1 MSFPITAAR
10 MWLTRG
16 TAPFRF
22 TPDYDQ
28 PLSLEGADPLG
39 LYVHIPFC
47 RTLCSFC
54 PYCKVP
60 YEEDL
65 ARAYVEGLLQE
76 IHLVG
81 KTWTGRRQATSLYF
95 GGGSPALLS
104 HRLGEI
110 VRALEEHF
118 IITDGIGVEL
128 HPQDVTVDTLSQL
141 NEAGV
146 SRVCVGIQSFQPL
159 SLQSLGRER
168 PDSKALGKA
177 LAAVPFDTVSADFI
191 FALPGQTFDHL
202 RRDIL
207 LAEEMGAN
215 HLAFYPFIDFSFTP
229 GPNQGLSGRE
239 KWALLK
245 ELTAF
250 LRERGYTRDSIWTF
264 ARTPGKGYS
273 SMTRTN
279 YLGFGCSAASLLKG
293 QFKVNTF
300 SIPAYLERISQQK
313 LPTALTCRFT
323 QRQRMVYD
331 LFWRAYTTRISPGEF
346 EACFGR
352 SLDGAYGLELRA
364 ARLMGWLR
372 REGEDWV
379 LTDRGAFRFHL
390 FEGHYTLAYI
400 DRMWSLMG
408 REAFPQGMDL

>member
-1 MSFPITAAR
+1 MSIPITAAR

-16 TAPFRF
+16 TASFRF

-28 PLSLEGADPLG
+28 PLPLEGARPLG

-47 RTLCSFC
+47 RTLCPFC
-54 PYCKVP
+54 PYCKVV
-60 YEEDL
+60 YEEKL
-65 ARAYVEGLLQE
+65 AQDYLEGLSRE

-81 KTWTGRRQATSLYF
+81 SQWRGRREVTSLYF

-104 HRLGEI
+104 RRLGEVI
-110 VRALEEHF
+110 AALKEHF
-118 IITDGIGVEL
+118 TITDGIGVEL
-128 HPQDVTVDTLSQL
+128 HPRDVTVDTLSAL
-141 NEAGV
+141 RGAGV
-146 SRVCVGIQSFQPL
+146 TRICVGVQSFQPL

-168 PDSKALGKA
+168 PDPKALGAA

-229 GPNQGLSGRE
+229 GPSQGRSGRE

-250 LRERGYTRDSIWTF
+250 LRGRGYTRDSVWTS
-264 ARTPGKGYS
+264 ARTAGKGYS
-273 SMTRTN
+273 SMTRTH
-279 YLGFGCSAASLLKG
+279 YLGLGCSAATLLG
-293 QFKVNTF
+293 DQFKVNTF
-300 SIPAYLERISQQK
+300 SIPAYLERISQGK

-331 LFWRAYTTRISPGEF
+331 LFWQAYTTRISPRDF
-346 EACFGR
+346 QARFGR

-364 ARLMGWLR
+364 ARLLGWLR
-372 REGEDWV
+372 REGADWV

-390 FEGHYTLAYI
+390 LEGHYTLAYI

-408 REAFPQGMDL
+408 REPFPPGMEL

>member
-1 MSFPITAAR
+1 MPLPITAAR

-28 PLSLEGADPLG
+28 PLPLDGVRPLG

-54 PYCKVP
+54 PYCKVV
-60 YEEDL
+60 YQEEL
-65 ARAYVEGLLQE
+65 AHAYVEGLLQE
-76 IHLVG
+76 IRLVG
-81 KTWTGRRQATSLYF
+81 RDWTGRREATSLYF
-95 GGGSPALLS
+95 GGGSPALLAG
-104 HRLGEI
+104 RLGEI
-110 VRALEEHF
+110 VRTLEEF
-118 IITDGIGVEL
+118 FVISDGIGVEL
-128 HPQDVTVDTLSQL
+128 HPQDVTLDTLSRL
-141 NEAGV
+141 KEAGV
-146 SRVCVGIQSFQPL
+146 SRVCVGVQSFQPL
-159 SLQSLGRER
+159 PLQSLGRER
-168 PDSKALGKA
+168 PDPAALGKA

-207 LAEEMGAN
+207 LAEEMGSN

-229 GPNQGLSGRE
+229 GPRQGLSGRE
-239 KWALLK
+239 KRALLNA
-245 ELTAF
+245 LAVF

-264 ARTPGKGYS
+264 ARTAGAGYS
-273 SMTRTN
+273 SMTRTH
-279 YLGFGCSAASLLKG
+279 YLGFGCSAATLLAR

-331 LFWRAYTTRISPGEF
+331 LFWRAYTTRISPEEF
-346 EACFGR
+346 QTCFGR

-364 ARLMGWLR
+364 AHLLGWLG
-372 REGEDWV
+372 REGRDWV
-379 LTDRGAFRFHL
+379 LTDRGAFRFHQ
-390 FEGHYTLAYI
+390 FEGYYTLSYI

-408 REAFPQGMDL
+408 REAFPRGMDL

>member
-1 MSFPITAAR
+1 MSIPVTAAR

-16 TAPFRF
+16 LSPFRF

-28 PLSLEGADPLG
+28 PLPLEGVDPLG

-54 PYCKVP
+54 PYCKVA
-60 YEEDL
+60 YEEEL

-81 KTWTGRRQATSLYF
+81 QNWTGRRQATSLYF

-104 HRLGEI
+104 RRLGEI
-110 VRALEEHF
+110 IRALEEHF
-118 IITDGIGVEL
+118 TITDGIGVEL
-128 HPQDVTVDTLSQL
+128 HPRDVTVDTLYRL
-141 NEAGV
+141 REAGV
-146 SRVCVGIQSFQPL
+146 SRICVGVQSFQPL
-159 SLQSLGRER
+159 PLQSLGRER
-168 PDSKALGKA
+168 PDPGVLGKA

-191 FALPGQTFDHL
+191 FALPEQTFSHL

-229 GPNQGLSGRE
+229 GPRQGLSGKE
-239 KWALLK
+239 KWGLLK

-250 LRERGYTRDSIWTF
+250 LRGRGYTRDSVWTF

-273 SMTRTN
+273 SMTRTH
-279 YLGFGCSAASLLKG
+279 YLGLGCSAATLLG
-293 QFKVNTF
+293 DQFKVNTF
-300 SIPAYLERISQQK
+300 SIPAYLERISQGK

-331 LFWRAYTTRISPGEF
+331 LFWQAYTTRISPRDF
-346 EACFGR
+346 QDRFGR

-364 ARLMGWLR
+364 ARLLCWLH

-379 LTDRGAFRFHL
+379 VTDRGAFRFHL
-390 FEGHYTLAYI
+390 LEGYYTLAYI
-400 DRMWSLMG
+400 DRMWGLMG
-408 REAFPQGMDL
+408 REAFPAGMEL